1 VRNSEVPPRI
11 TVIETVFIAMTD
23 GTRLAAR
30 VWIPES
36 ADSTP
41 VPAILEYTPYRRRD
55 GSRERDE
62 QIHPWLAGHGYACI
76 RLDIRGTGDSQG
88 VIHDEYL
95 QQEQDDAVEAIAWI
109 GRQCWCNGAVGMLGI
124 SWGGFNALQVAARR
138 PAALKAIVSLCST
151 DDRYGDDMHYMG
163 GAQLTG
169 NLEWGSTFFSIMARA
184 PDPAIVGEQWRAM
197 WMQRLEAVQPMIAT
211 SLAHQRRD
219 AYWRHGSVCEDIGAI
234 ACPVMAVGGWADGYS
249 NAVFRLLRDLKVPR
263 LGIVGPWGHKYPHLG
278 VPGPA
283 IAFLAEMLR
292 WWDHWLKGRDTGVM
306 REPMLRAYL
315 QDWICPRSHHE
326 LRPGRWVAESSW
338 PSPLVHAARLYLNRD
353 ALAVTA
359 VAGPPLAI
367 SSPLTTGAAGGEWC
381 AYSLGGVGPELPLDQ
396 RQDDS
401 YSLTFDGAPL
411 PSTFDLLGAPILNV
425 TLRADRPIMQII
437 VRLNDISPQGEV
449 ARVSFGVLNLTHRD
463 GHAQPEALAPGRQ
476 YEVRIQ
482 LNDAG
487 HRFAVGHRMRIAIST
502 CYWPMVWPAP
512 AAGVLEIIPG
522 ASSLDLPERKARTS
536 EPVVVFGAPE
546 SLPATRRTYSRT
558 GAISRTVEYDLGS
571 AVQRV
576 EVKRDDGRSVLEE
589 IGVETEFR
597 KTLRFWIHPSDPA
610 SARAQAD
617 YELAHRAEG
626 WDTLVKTRSL
636 LSCTTSDYLFEAVLE
651 AFEGGRRIFL
661 RSWTQRI
668 ARDLA

>member
-1 VRNSEVPPRI
+1 
-11 TVIETVFIAMTD
+11 
-23 GTRLAAR
+23 
-30 VWIPES
+30 
-36 ADSTP
+36 
-41 VPAILEYTPYRRRD
+41 
-55 GSRERDE
+55 
-62 QIHPWLAGHGYACI
+62 
-76 RLDIRGTGDSQG
+76 
-88 VIHDEYL
+88 
-95 QQEQDDAVEAIAWI
+95 
-109 GRQCWCNGAVGMLGI
+109 
-124 SWGGFNALQVAARR
+124 
-138 PAALKAIVSLCST
+138 
-151 DDRYGDDMHYMG
+151 
-163 GAQLTG
+163 
-169 NLEWGSTFFSIMARA
+169 
-184 PDPAIVGEQWRAM
+184 
-197 WMQRLEAVQPMIAT
+197 
-211 SLAHQRRD
+211 
-219 AYWRHGSVCEDIGAI
+219 
-234 ACPVMAVGGWADGYS
+234 
-249 NAVFRLLRDLKVPR
+249 
-263 LGIVGPWGHKYPHLG
+263 
-278 VPGPA
+278 
-283 IAFLAEMLR
+283 MLR

-401 YSLTFDGAPL
+401 YSLSFDGAPL
-411 PSTFDLLGAPILNV
+411 PSPFDLLGAPILNV

>member
-30 VWIPES
+30 VWMPES

-62 QIHPWLAGHGYACI
+62 QTHPWLAGHGYACI

-109 GRQCWCNGAVGMLGI
+109 ARQCWCNGAVGMLGI

-401 YSLTFDGAPL
+401 YSLSFDGAPL
-411 PSTFDLLGAPILNV
+411 PSPFDLLGAPILNV

-476 YEVRIQ
+476 YKVRIQ

-487 HRFAVGHRMRIAIST
+487 HRFAMGHRMRIAIST

-522 ASSLDLPERKARTS
+522 ASSLDLPERQARTS

>member
-589 IGVETEFR
+589 IGVEMEFR
-597 KTLRFWIHPSDPA
+597 KTLRFWIHPSDPT